1 MPMKTLITAS
11 LFLLSLSSFAQ
22 DYGGSYDVQAAF
34 VEELK
39 AHDESP
45 VIKAQIAEVEAK
57 YQVKCDGFTT
67 VDYPYVFGRMT
78 YRAKCISETAKLKLV
93 IKSKYNK
100 SLQFKLKKVV
110 IKVRK

>member
-1 MPMKTLITAS
+1 MLMKTLITVS

-22 DYGGSYDVQAAF
+22 VYDGEYDVQAAF
-34 VEELK
+34 TEEIK

-45 VIKAQIAEVEAK
+45 VIKGQIAEVEAK
-57 YQVKCDGFTT
+57 YKVACKDSLTT
-67 VDYPYVFGRMT
+67 VDYPYAFGRMT
-78 YRAKCISETAKLKLV
+78 YRAKCTSETAKVKLV

-110 IKVRK
+110 IKL